1 MKQYIAKWQELDQK
15 FIALTSRE
23 KVMIS
28 GSVVVLLAVLLF
40 KAIIEPYLLD
50 LESLNKT
57 NALAQTNLSATNKQI
72 ELIQTALS
80 SDPNENIKRE
90 IAELQRQL
98 TVVEAE
104 LEKVTTDYVAPEKMT
119 TELTRLLKTSQDIR
133 VVGISVLPT
142 KRIDSNTELDLPVYY
157 RHEFKVTVVGA
168 YFPLMDF
175 VKKITTKNKKF
186 GVQHLE
192 YEVNEHPNATMTL
205 SLVTI
210 SDNENVIRL

>member
-72 ELIQTALS
+72 ELIQTA
-80 SDPNENIKRE
+80 
-90 IAELQRQL
+90 Q
-98 TVVEAE
+98 T
-104 LEKVTTDYVAPEKMT
+104 
-119 TELTRLLKTSQDIR
+119 
-133 VVGISVLPT
+133 
-142 KRIDSNTELDLPVYY
+142 
-157 RHEFKVTVVGA
+157 
-168 YFPLMDF
+168 
-175 VKKITTKNKKF
+175 
-186 GVQHLE
+186 
-192 YEVNEHPNATMTL
+192 
-205 SLVTI
+205 
-210 SDNENVIRL
+210 

>member
-1 MKQYIAKWQELDQK
+1 MKQYTAKWQELDQK
-15 FIALTSRE
+15 FIALTPRE

-28 GSVVVLLAVLLF
+28 GAVVVLLAVLLF
-40 KAIIEPYLLD
+40 KALIEPYLLE

-57 NALAQTNLSATNKQI
+57 NGIAQTNLSATNKQI

-90 IAELQRQL
+90 IAQLQHQL
-98 TVVEAE
+98 TEVEAE

-133 VVGISVLPT
+133 VVGISVLPA